1 MLGRDKVRK
10 SIVIVGIIMAFILG
24 TLVSAPSVAAV
35 QGEPFVF
42 MQEEIDFIKA
52 LVLSL
57 QDQLDNIEADWV
69 KILHKPAGFA
79 DDIDNDLLSEIS
91 ASCTTN
97 QIAKWDGAQWVC
109 ADISTGLPPNILLLH
124 YAQSTEVELKL
135 SEFII
140 FAEWEIVKTG
150 GASEYDRVL
159 YDSSVYANIEG
170 NVEIGWYRSDDG
182 TTWDFFEGFSVSN
195 TTFETKQEFKIDNTL
210 ASKYNFI
217 AFAAKNTV
225 DEAVL
230 GKVKDFSGTVTIH
243 LPGNESLVKLP

>member
-1 MLGRDKVRK
+1 MRK
-10 SIVIVGIIMAFILG
+10 SIVIFGIILSFILG
-24 TLVSAPSVAAV
+24 SLVSAPSVAAP

-42 MQEEIDFIKA
+42 LEGEIGAIKLLIEELNAK
-52 LVLSL
+52 LENV
-57 QDQLDNIEADWV
+57 V
-69 KILHKPAGFA
+69 V
-79 DDIDNDLLSEIS
+79 
-91 ASCTTN
+91 
-97 QIAKWDGAQWVC
+97 KWDNV
-109 ADISTGLPPNILLLH
+109 ADKPYEVLH
-124 YAQSTEVELKL
+124 YEQSTEVELKL